1 MQQQRRTFEEW
12 WNNLPVT
19 LRENSSKI
27 AVNDN
32 IDNSSKSVKKI
43 NYILFQLDLMTEQD
57 YYKNKPTWEE
67 FKFWFDSGQLIIN
80 T

>member
-27 AVNDN
+27 VENDD
-32 IDNSSKSVKKI
+32 IDNSIKSVKRI
-43 NYILFQLDLMTEQD
+43 NYILFQLDLMAEKD
-57 YYKNKPTWEE
+57 YDKNKPTLEE
-67 FKFWFDSGQLIIN
+67 FKFWFNSGQLIIN
-80 T
+80 

>member
-19 LRENSSKI
+19 LRENSSKM
-27 AVNDN
+27 AVNDD

-43 NYILFQLDLMTEQD
+43 NYNSLST
-57 YYKNKPTWEE
+57 
-67 FKFWFDSGQLIIN
+67 
-80 T
+80 